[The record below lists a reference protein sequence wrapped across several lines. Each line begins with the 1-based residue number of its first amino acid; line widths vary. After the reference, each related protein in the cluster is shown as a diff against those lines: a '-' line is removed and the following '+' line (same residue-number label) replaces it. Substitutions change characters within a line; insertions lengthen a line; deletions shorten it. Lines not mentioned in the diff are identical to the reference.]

1 MDSVHTGTE
10 PAVQGTESIE
20 LAFANEYWSIFEA
33 IESAETIA
41 ISGHTSPDGDALGST
56 LGLGLALRGR
66 FPRKK
71 ITFLLST
78 ALCSSGSRTRL
89 P

>member
-1 MDSVHTGTE
+1 MRMMGRVRKLRHLMGLRLMDSVHTGTE

-66 FPRKK
+66 FPRK
-71 ITFLLST
+71 
-78 ALCSSGSRTRL
+78 
-89 P
+89 